1 MQYCAHC
8 GNAVDAVSYAPCPRC
23 GNPSNGAPR
32 PVANA
37 SKGTNTALIV
47 VIVVVGGLLV
57 VAVIGI
63 IAAIAIPNLLTAKN
77 RASQRRTMA
86 DIRTLGVAIEAY
98 STDKNEY
105 PKGSTANDLSA
116 ALAPTYIKS
125 VPALDGWE
133 HAIKYTCLK
142 DATTPDSEKCA
153 GYALASAGKDGI
165 FEQPP
170 IENATSQDPRP
181 TTSFDCDIVFSNGK
195 FVEYPEGVQH

>member
-23 GNPSNGAPR
+23 GNPSNGASR
-32 PVANA
+32 PVAGT
-37 SKGTNTALIV
+37 SKGANTALIV
-47 VIVVVGGLLV
+47 VIVIVGGLV
-57 VAVIGI
+57 IVAVLGI
-63 IAAIAIPNLLTAKN
+63 IAAIAIPNLLTAKQ

-86 DIRTLGVAIEAY
+86 DIRMLSAAIEAY

-105 PKGSTANDLSA
+105 PKGSTAADLSA
-116 ALAPTYIKS
+116 VLAPTYIKT

-142 DATTPDSEKCA
+142 DATAADSEKCA
-153 GYALASAGKDGI
+153 GYAIASAGKDGM
-165 FEQPP
+165 FEQPS
-170 IENATSQDPRP
+170 IENATSQEPRP
-181 TTSFDCDIVFSNGK
+181 TTNFDCDIVYSNGK